1 MPGPF
6 PSPLGD
12 PGALR
17 LSGEFFWP
25 SALYFVDFALDF
37 PEIQWYHTPQE
48 KTSLSWYRAA
58 GKASENGSRPY
69 CAAARLGPQAGQG
82 FFVAPGAVK
91 PAWRFHPAREK
102 ASLTALRYPPFC
114 GAVPYK
120 EAW

>member
-12 PGALR
+12 RGPFGLPGK
-17 LSGEFFWP
+17 FFLP
-25 SALYFVDFALDF
+25 FLPYFVDFALDF

-69 CAAARLGPQAGQG
+69 CAAARLVRRPDRVFLLPRRGETRLAVSSGPGEG
-82 FFVAPGAVK
+82 KPYGAAVS
-91 PAWRFHPAREK
+91 AVLRRG
-102 ASLTALRYPPFC
+102 AL
-114 GAVPYK
+114 
-120 EAW
+120 